1 MSNNI
6 PCKICT
12 SELKEEIEKL
22 ILQGY
27 SNTQVAKLLQAKG
40 MVISHAS
47 VNRHKNKHMQEHI
60 ETIKAL
66 ATPISNTKFDRNNGL
81 PINPIETLD
90 KALKMRNSVR
100 KFKIIYDHM
109 QLVLSNQ
116 LTIVLSLQNS
126 FMKNES
132 RYPYE
137 EVRGLYII
145 NDILIKFGNFMNTM
159 PDILPLSMSKDKTL
173 KERVEEINNA
183 MIEGKISV
191 DIANKLLTGLTNS
204 TKLIEIE
211 ELENRISELE
221 AKK

>member
-1 MSNNI
+1 MQM
-6 PCKICT
+6 PCKICN

-22 ILQGY
+22 ILQGH
-27 SNTQVAKLLQAKG
+27 SNTQIAIYLQSKG

-47 VNRHKNKHMQEHI
+47 VNRHKRKHMPEHE

-66 ATPISNTKFDRNNGL
+66 ATPIHNTKYDRCNGL

-90 KALKMRNSVR
+90 KAVKMRNSVR

-109 QLVLSNQ
+109 QLVLTNQ
-116 LTIVLSLQNS
+116 VTIVLNLQNS

-159 PDILPLSMSKDKTL
+159 PDILPLSMSKDKSL
-173 KERVEEINNA
+173 SERVEEINNA
-183 MIEGKISV
+183 MVSGKISV
-191 DIANKLLTGLTNS
+191 DIANKLLLGLSNS

-211 ELENRISELE
+211 DLENRISELE
-221 AKK
+221 SKK